1 MRRFSPLL
9 MIWLVTVW
17 LMLWGSLEPIVV
29 VAGILVAAG
38 LLVLFPLQPVRTR
51 VLARPLRVAAL
62 AVYLAWNLLISG
74 LRVTRDIARY
84 GSRAQAVIVEV
95 PILADTDFVVATAA
109 NMLSLGPGRF
119 VLHIDRVSGFF
130 YVYVLGVGPAGA
142 AWVYEEAVTM
152 QVWATKAFGS
162 RGEVRA
168 VVLRAEHAEE
178 AAPTSVMSSKGDE

>member
-9 MIWLVTVW
+9 MAWLVTVW

-29 VAGILVAAG
+29 VSGVLVAAV

-51 VLARPLRVAAL
+51 VLARPFRVLFL

-74 LRVTRDIARY
+74 LRVARDAACY
-84 GSRAQAVIVEV
+84 GSRAKAVIVEV
-95 PILADTDFVVATAA
+95 PILADTDFVVASAA

-119 VLHIDRVSGFF
+119 VLHIDRPAGYF

-142 AWVYEEAVTM
+142 SWVYEEAITM
-152 QVWATKAFGS
+152 QVWVAKAFGS
-162 RGEVRA
+162 RDEVRA
-168 VVLRAEHAEE
+168 VVSRAARAGECEHTA
-178 AAPTSVMSSKGDE
+178 MSIKGDE